1 MKKIDRQRNKGL
13 IERTYNREREE
24 REKRET
30 DMKNVNWKTEKQKSV
45 KLKNIKELQRRPNET
60 VRRQLFDQMDKQKRM

>member
-24 REKRET
+24 REKRNENET
-30 DMKNVNWKTEKQKSV
+30 DMKNVNWKTEKWKSV
-45 KLKNIKELQRRPNET
+45 ELKT
-60 VRRQLFDQMDKQKRM
+60 